1 MTTGLSDQLTTRR
14 KEDYA
19 EVVVRMISLNSIV
32 FSPFQAR
39 HGFDEADLG
48 ELAQSIR
55 EHGVLQPILVRPF
68 NKGFEL
74 IAGERRV
81 RASKIVGVQA
91 IPAIVREMDDRDV
104 AITGLVEN
112 LQRKDLDPVEEAE
125 GYRRLIE
132 EFGVT
137 QEAIATRLGRSQSS
151 VANKLRLL
159 RLPDEVRDAISRE
172 IITERHARALLSV
185 KNRAD
190 QLEAF
195 LSIVEK
201 GMNVKQAE
209 DYINEVAAAADGQG
223 SGRRQSGRRLQV
235 VKDIR
240 IFLNSFKEAVKA
252 VRRAGIEAEMAET
265 DEGER
270 IRIVVT
276 VAKRKTGQAM
286 PQK

>member
-1 MTTGLSDQLTTRR
+1 
-14 KEDYA
+14 
-19 EVVVRMISLNSIV
+19 
-32 FSPFQAR
+32 
-39 HGFDEADLG
+39 
-48 ELAQSIR
+48 
-55 EHGVLQPILVRPF
+55 
-68 NKGFEL
+68 
-74 IAGERRV
+74 
-81 RASKIVGVQA
+81 
-91 IPAIVREMDDRDV
+91 
-104 AITGLVEN
+104 
-112 LQRKDLDPVEEAE
+112 
-125 GYRRLIE
+125 
-132 EFGVT
+132 
-137 QEAIATRLGRSQSS
+137 
-151 VANKLRLL
+151 
-159 RLPDEVRDAISRE
+159 
-172 IITERHARALLSV
+172 V

-195 LSIVEK
+195 SSIVEK